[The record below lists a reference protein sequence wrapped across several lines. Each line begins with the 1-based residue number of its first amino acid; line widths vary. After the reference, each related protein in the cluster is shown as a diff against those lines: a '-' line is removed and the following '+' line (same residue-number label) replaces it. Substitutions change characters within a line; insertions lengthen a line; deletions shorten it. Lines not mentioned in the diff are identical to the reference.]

1 MPGQN
6 KKRPLIALSLGG
18 GGAKTFAH
26 LGILDAL
33 KDEGIKVDFLITC
46 SSASII
52 GFLFCIGVSSGE
64 IRQEFKKKRKW
75 IWLIKRSIFKRVL
88 KKFIKEKN
96 ITDLDQSKIPLS
108 IVTVDLKKGKEVIF
122 DKGDPLPICLGSAA
136 FPGIWQ
142 SVKYKNYCLIDGGI
156 LNPDPA
162 DIARKKVGRK
172 GIVISSTLRMEFIK
186 EKTGSRFNTILKSIY
201 LLQFKYRNKI
211 IKENS
216 NIIISP
222 LDNLKI
228 NFADWKET
236 FTGYF
241 SNNKIEKFY
250 KKGYEA
256 TIKEMPRIK
265 KIIKFQ

>member
-1 MPGQN
+1 MSKQN
-6 KKRPLIALSLGG
+6 RQKSLIALSLGG

-26 LGILDAL
+26 LGVLDAL
-33 KDEGIKVDFLITC
+33 RDEGIKIDYLAAC

-52 GFLFCIGVSSGE
+52 GFLFCIGVSSDE
-64 IRQEFKKKRKW
+64 IKKEFRKKRKW
-75 IWLIKRSIFKRVL
+75 IWLIKRSIFRRVL
-88 KKFIKEKN
+88 KKFLKEKN
-96 ITDLDQSKIPLS
+96 ITDLGQSKIPLS
-108 IVTVDLKKGKEVIF
+108 IITVDLKKGKEVIF
-122 DKGDPLPICLGSAA
+122 DKGDPLLICLGSSA

-142 SVKYKNYCLIDGGI
+142 PVKYKNYCLIDGGI

-162 DIARKKVGRK
+162 DIAREKVGQK

-186 EKTGSRFNTILKSIY
+186 EKTGGRFNTILKSIY
-201 LLQFKYRNKI
+201 LLQFKYRDKI

-228 NFADWKET
+228 SFTDWKET

-250 KKGYEA
+250 QKGYEA

-265 KIIKFQ
+265 KLIKNI